1 VIARRPLL
9 LFCCAAP
16 LACAVSRAGFAADA
30 PPFALTAIAPGVYF
44 RRGVDLDASAQDDDA
59 IANIGCIIG
68 ADAVAVIDPGG
79 SARDGARLRAAI
91 RALTDK
97 PIRYV
102 ILSHVH
108 PDHVFGAGAFLA
120 DNPVFVGHAR
130 LPAALAARGEFY
142 RKGLADLLGAAAAG
156 PVVVPSL
163 LVADTHSLDLGGRVL
178 DITAHEPAHTD
189 CDLTLFDRQSGT
201 LCATDLLFVGRIPSL
216 DGSLRGWLRQ
226 LPLLQ
231 AQAAARVVP
240 GHGPVSQ
247 PWPDAGA
254 DELRYLTTLARE
266 TRAVIARGGDIEE
279 AIRSVGLGERGRW
292 KLFDDYHARN
302 VTEAY
307 KELEWE

>member
-1 VIARRPLL
+1 MIARRPLL

-16 LACAVSRAGFAADA
+16 LACAGARAGFAAE
-30 PPFALTAIAPGVYF
+30 PFMLTEVAPGVHF
-44 RRGVDLDASAQDDDA
+44 RRGVDLDASARDDDA

-79 SARDGARLRAAI
+79 SAVDGARLRTAI

-120 DNPVFVGHAR
+120 DQPVFVGHAR

-163 LVADTHSLDLGGRVL
+163 LVTERQTIDLGGRVL
-178 DITAHEPAHTD
+178 EITAHEPAHTD

-201 LCATDLLFVGRIPSL
+201 LCATDLLFVGRIPAL

-247 PWPDAGA
+247 PWPDAAA
-254 DELRYLTTLARE
+254 DELRYLNTLARE

-292 KLFDDYHARN
+292 RLFDDYHARN